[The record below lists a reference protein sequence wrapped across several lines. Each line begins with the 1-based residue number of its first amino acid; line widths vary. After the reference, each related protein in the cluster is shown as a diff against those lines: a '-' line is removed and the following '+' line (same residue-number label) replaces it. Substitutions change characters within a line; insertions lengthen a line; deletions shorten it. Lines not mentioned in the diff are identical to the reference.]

1 MEATVLNQAQLDVL
15 RMMAYIKSPESLQEL
30 KNVIANYFAKKA
42 EDSIKEMW
50 NTGEM
55 NDEKFESFKTLHE
68 HTPYD
73 R

>member
-15 RMMAYIKSPESLQEL
+15 RMMSYIQSPESLQDL

-42 EDSIKEMW
+42 EDSIKKMW
-50 NTGEM
+50 VTGEL

-68 HTPYD
+68 RTPYD

>member
-15 RMMAYIKSPESLQEL
+15 RMMSYIQSPESLQDL

-50 NTGEM
+50 DTGEL

-68 HTPYD
+68 RTPYD